1 MLRWPVGENVRAFS
15 RLWQVAI
22 GLGRD
27 ELCVDRLF
35 SSAQLW
41 FYQLGSYAILNL
53 LDDPAWLALM
63 FC

>member
-1 MLRWPVGENVRAFS
+1 MLRCPVGGRLRTLS
-15 RLWQVAI
+15 RHWHVAI

-27 ELCVDRLF
+27 DMRVARLM
-35 SSAQLW
+35 SCAELW

-53 LDDPAWLALM
+53 LDDPAWLALV

>member
-1 MLRWPVGENVRAFS
+1 MLRWPVGESVRAFS

-22 GLGRD
+22 GLVCD
-27 ELCVDRLF
+27 ELRVERLLF
-35 SSAQLW
+35 SAQLW